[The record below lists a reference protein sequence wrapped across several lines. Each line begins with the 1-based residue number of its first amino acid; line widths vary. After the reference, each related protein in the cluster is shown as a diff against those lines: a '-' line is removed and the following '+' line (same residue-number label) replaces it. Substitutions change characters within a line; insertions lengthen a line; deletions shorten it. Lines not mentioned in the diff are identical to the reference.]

1 MKPALNKEEQ
11 RRKAERL
18 RELHH
23 GARML
28 VLPNAWDAASAKVFE
43 RAGFKAVATTSAGV
57 ANAWGY
63 PDGEVMSR
71 AEMLQ
76 AVGIIA
82 RATRLPVSADME
94 AGFGVT
100 PEEIAE
106 TARLTLESGAV
117 GINLEDSV
125 IGKPLLTDVSL
136 QVEIIKAVRQAAQD
150 FGVPLVIN
158 ARTDVYT
165 VLDESDSTRFA
176 QVVERAHAYLEAGAD
191 CIFAFGITDKALIGD
206 LVREIGAPVNV
217 LARPGSPTLA
227 ELEGLGVA
235 RVTFGSIPMRVALSQ
250 AVKIADELKR
260 TGTYNFAQGI
270 LSYDEVNGYF
280 ERMEGDK

>member
-1 MKPALNKEEQ
+1 VNPDQ
-11 RRKAERL
+11 RRKAERF

-43 RAGFKAVATTSAGV
+43 RAGFDAVATTSAGV

-63 PDGEVMSR
+63 PDSEVMSR

-117 GINLEDSV
+117 GINLEDSLV
-125 IGKPLLTDVSL
+125 GKPALREVPL
-136 QVEIIKAVRQAAQD
+136 QVEILKAVRQTADA
-150 FGVPLVIN
+150 FGVPLVVN
-158 ARTDVYT
+158 ARVDVYS
-165 VLDESDSTRFA
+165 VLDESDPTRFA
-176 QVVERAHAYLEAGAD
+176 QAVGRAHAYLEAGAD
-191 CIFAFGITDKALIGD
+191 CIFAFGVADKALIGD

>member
-1 MKPALNKEEQ
+1 VNPDQ
-11 RRKAERL
+11 RRKAERF
-18 RELHH
+18 RDLHH

-43 RAGFKAVATTSAGV
+43 RAGFDAVATTSAGV

-76 AVGIIA
+76 AAGIIA

-150 FGVPLVIN
+150 FGVPLVVN
-158 ARTDVYT
+158 ARTDVYS
-165 VLDESDSTRFA
+165 VLDESDPTRFA
-176 QVVERAHAYLEAGAD
+176 QAVGRAHAYLEAGAD